1 VVHSAAPARSVT
13 VVTNFPSGNMKETEP
28 GSFGWRLRRWR
39 EEARLTQTELADK
52 LGWGQNVISRYELN
66 VSAPVSPERQQAL
79 DAALGLEP
87 GTIEAMVPR
96 RVSRQGG
103 AFSSSAAAAFFEN
116 LTEEEKRMLLEA
128 YDRMERERE
137 LRRRERDR
145 EAG

>member
-1 VVHSAAPARSVT
+1 VVQVAPARSVY
-13 VVTNFPSGNMKETEP
+13 VTTYPAGGGVEPEP
-28 GSFGWRLRRWR
+28 GTFGWKLRRLR
-39 EEARLTQTELADK
+39 EDAGLTQTELAAT
-52 LGWGQNVISRYELN
+52 LGWRQNIISRYELN

-87 GTIEAMVPR
+87 GTIASMVPR